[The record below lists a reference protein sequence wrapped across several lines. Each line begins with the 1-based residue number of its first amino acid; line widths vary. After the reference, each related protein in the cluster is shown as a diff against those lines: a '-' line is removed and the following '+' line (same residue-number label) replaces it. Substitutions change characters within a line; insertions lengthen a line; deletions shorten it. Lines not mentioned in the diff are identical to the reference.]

1 MAHSIEISPATFK
14 RLQSH
19 AVPLVDTIETV
30 ITRMID
36 SYESGVALS
45 AQEAVNIEGQTVRNF
60 NADTPPDLTHA
71 KILGV
76 SFNGKQLG
84 RGQDNWNGLLYT
96 AVREARSYSKDHA
109 DFKKLMVVKHVEGDK
124 QDEGYRPLHG
134 TGVSVQGQ
142 DANGAWRA
150 ARHIAQQ
157 IGCELSVK
165 FAWREKEGAAFPG
178 VVGQMII
185 NKI

>member
-1 MAHSIEISPATFK
+1 MAYSIEISADTFK

-19 AVPLVDTIETV
+19 AIPLVDTIESV
-30 ITRMID
+30 ISRMID
-36 SYESGVALS
+36 HFESGDASTVVPPLGE
-45 AQEAVNIEGQTVRNF
+45 AQAVRSF

-76 SFNGKQLG
+76 FLAGKQLG
-84 RGQDNWNGLLYT
+84 RGQDNWNGLLY
-96 AVREARSYSKDHA
+96 ASVREAKARAKDDAH
-109 DFKKLMVVKHVEGDK
+109 FKSLMVVNHVAGEK
-124 QDEGYRPLHG
+124 LDEGYRPLSD

-157 IGCELSVK
+157 TGCELTVR
-165 FAWREKEGAAFPG
+165 FAWREKVGAAFPG
-178 VVGQMII
+178 VVGQMTVPA
-185 NKI
+185 K